1 MLLEGKS
8 AIITGSAKGM
18 GKGMATKFAKEGCAV
33 AIVDIDQAE
42 AEKTA
47 EEIKAQ
53 GGKSI
58 ALKVDITKED
68 QVKTCVQN
76 VVKEFGTVDILINN
90 AGGAGVAYPI
100 EEMPEEVW
108 DQTFSLNLKSQYFFC
123 KYVVPILKAK
133 KSGKIINLSSIGVY
147 QPPAHHIAYNSAKA
161 ATIGFTNDLAREVA
175 QYNINVN
182 CLVPGPIVTSFYD
195 FRIGNMSDDQKNE
208 FFTQIGK
215 GVPLQRPGMPEDM
228 AGAALFLASEMGA
241 YVTGH
246 ALFVTGGLPLQP
258 VPQQR

>member
-1 MLLEGKS
+1 MLLSGKT

-18 GKGMATKFAKEGCAV
+18 GKGMAIKFAQEGCTIAV
-33 AIVDIDQAE
+33 VDIDRTA
-42 AEKTA
+42 AEKTS
-47 EEIKAQ
+47 EEIVAN
-53 GGKSI
+53 GGKSM
-58 ALKVDITKED
+58 ALTVDITKEA
-68 QVKTCVQN
+68 QVKNCVEQ
-76 VVKEFGTVDILINN
+76 VVKAFGTVDILINN

-108 DQTFSLNLKSQYFFC
+108 DNTFSLNLKSQYFFC

-133 KSGKIINLSSIGVY
+133 KAGKIINLSSIGVF

-175 QYNINVN
+175 RYNINVN

-195 FRIGNMSDDQKNE
+195 FRIGDMSAEQKNE

-215 GVPLQRPGMPEDM
+215 GVPLQRAGMPEDM

-258 VPQQR
+258 VPQQG